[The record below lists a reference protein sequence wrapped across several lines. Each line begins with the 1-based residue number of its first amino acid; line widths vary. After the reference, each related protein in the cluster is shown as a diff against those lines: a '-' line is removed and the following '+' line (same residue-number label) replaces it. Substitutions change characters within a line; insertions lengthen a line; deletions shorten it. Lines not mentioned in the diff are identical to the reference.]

1 MAVPAKVMALTQ
13 AKKPKKFY
21 DLIEPLRQ
29 HKALVPADEE
39 FLWEVYCFAREAHR
53 GQRRQSG
60 QPYFDHP
67 YHTAKI
73 LAEMN
78 MDPLTIAGG
87 LLHDVVEDTEV
98 KYDDIVQR
106 FGEELAQLV
115 EGVTKISGITFRNRQ
130 EEQADNFRK
139 MLISVAEDIRVLI
152 IKMADRL
159 HNMQTLSSLP
169 PIKQRRIAI
178 ETRDVYA
185 PLAHRLGMYKVKS
198 EMEDL
203 VLKTLDPDAYEFL
216 RRKVASK
223 RSEREKYIKVFTEP
237 LMASLAEH
245 GIQAKIVGRV
255 KNFYSIYKKMKTR
268 NKPFEEIYDLLAI
281 RVIVDTK
288 DQCYTVLGIVHNLFT
303 PVMDRF
309 KDYIANHKANY
320 YQSIHTTVY
329 GPGGRMVEIQIRTH
343 EMDEIAEEGIAAHW
357 RYKEG
362 RTRPDEI
369 DKYVK
374 WLRDLIEVLQTE
386 SSGARD
392 FMDTLKID
400 LFKDEIFVFTPMG
413 DLIRLPKGATP
424 VDFAFEVHTQVGYRC
439 IGAKVDGKL
448 VPLNTELKSG
458 QTVEIITS
466 DTHRPSYA
474 WLKFVKTSKAIG
486 AIKRYIR
493 KTQYEESIKLGRDL
507 LEKENQRSR
516 IPHFLKTIHNSLEQ
530 LGYPDFDK
538 LCAAVGSGALTIPQI
553 YAKLFPQKT
562 TPEKADLEHRFLETA
577 RQHVKGIRVQGLD
590 NMMLTFAK
598 CCNPIPG
605 DPIIGFV
612 SRGRG
617 LIIHRSDCSNIP
629 SLLDES
635 ERLIDVE
642 WDIERPQPFLAYLKI
657 IGQERKNFLKDITE
671 VTAATDTNIVSVT
684 GNVDEAIIHLSL
696 VIQVKDLDH
705 LHRIIAKLQHV
716 QGIISVERK

>member
-1 MAVPAKVMALTQ
+1 MVVPANLFTLTQ
-13 AKKPKKFY
+13 GSKPKKFY
-21 DLIEPLRQ
+21 DLIAPLQQRKQ
-29 HKALVPADEE
+29 LSPADEE
-39 FLWEVYCFAREAHR
+39 FLWRVYCFAREAHR

-60 QPYFDHP
+60 EPYFEHP
-67 YHTAKI
+67 YHTAKT

-87 LLHDVVEDTEV
+87 LLHDVLEDTQV
-98 KYDDIVQR
+98 TFTDIAEQ
-106 FGEELAQLV
+106 FGNDLAKMV

-139 MLISVAEDIRVLI
+139 MLISVADDIRVLI

-185 PLAHRLGMYKVKS
+185 PLAHRLGMYKLKS

-203 VLKTLDPDAYEFL
+203 VLKALDPDAYQFL
-216 RRKVASK
+216 RRKVAEK

-237 LMASLAEH
+237 LVKALEEH
-245 GIQAKIVGRV
+245 GIQAKITGRV
-255 KNFYSIYKKMKTR
+255 KSFYSIYKKMKTR

-288 DQCYTVLGIVHNLFT
+288 DQCYMVLGIVHNLFT

-362 RTRPDEI
+362 RTQPDEV

-386 SSGARD
+386 AAGARD

-413 DLIRLPKGATP
+413 DLIRLPKDATP
-424 VDFAFEVHTQVGYRC
+424 VDFAFEVHTQVGYHC
-439 IGAKVDGKL
+439 IGAKVDGRM

-466 DTHRPSYA
+466 DTHYPSYA

-493 KTQYEESIKLGRDL
+493 KTQYEESVKLGRDL
-507 LEKENQRSR
+507 LEKENQRSKL
-516 IPHFLKTIHNSLEQ
+516 PHFLKTVQNSLEQ
-530 LGYPDFDK
+530 LGYADFEK
-538 LCAAVGSGALTIPQI
+538 LCAAVGSGLLTIPQI
-553 YAKLFPQKT
+553 YSKLFPQKA
-562 TPEKADLEHRFLETA
+562 TPEKIDLEERFLETA
-577 RQHVKGIRVQGLD
+577 RKQIKGIKVQGLD

-617 LIIHRSDCSNIP
+617 LIVHRSDCPNIP
-629 SLLDES
+629 SLFEEN
-635 ERLIDVE
+635 ERLIDVD
-642 WDIERPQPFLAYLKI
+642 WDIEGSQTFIANLKI
-657 IGQERKNFLKDITE
+657 IGQERKNFLKDITDI
-671 VTAATDTNIVSVT
+671 TSSTDTNIMSVT
-684 GNVDEAIIHLSL
+684 GNVDDAIVHLSL
-696 VIQVKDLDH
+696 VLQVKDLHH
-705 LHRIIAKLQHV
+705 LNRIIAKLQHV